1 MAITY
6 YEADDFYQLKS
17 ITNEIKIFVTF
28 GETCCGGFLI
38 FHDGRFIGANS
49 GVKIDCKEIIDTWI
63 TINVILKEDSNKFSW
78 GSVLINIQE
87 DSSIPKMLGPY
98 RRNIEKHVDTVCFTI
113 KIKIVG
119 NSPVA

>member
-1 MAITY
+1 MATTY

-17 ITNEIKIFVTF
+17 QTNEIKIFVKF

-38 FHDGRFIGANS
+38 FHDGRFIDANS
-49 GVKIDCKEIIDTWI
+49 GAKIACKDIVGTWI
-63 TINVILKEDSNKFSW
+63 TINVILKDDSKKFSW
-78 GSVLINIQE
+78 ASVLINIQE

-98 RRNIEKHVDTVCFTI
+98 RRNIEKHIDTVCFMI
-113 KIKIVG
+113 KIKIVD